1 MNAEDAHSLMPAP
14 MIARTGSLDSMR
26 HRKKRDYQPPS
37 QPPICPTMPGGRAI
51 AAVLHGP
58 ARKVRAPRNDG
69 AG

>member
-1 MNAEDAHSLMPAP
+1 MNADDAHSLMLAP
-14 MIARTGSLDSMR
+14 MIVRTGNLGSIR
-26 HRKKRDYQPPS
+26 HRKNKDYQPSP
-37 QPPICPTMPGGRAI
+37 QPPICPIMPGGRAI